1 MLDQCWISV
10 IYMRLTLYSLRK
22 EIPEL
27 RLVHGNADVQRHGL
41 CGPTYSTRIYDG
53 IFYASNL
60 LL

>member
-27 RLVHGNADVQRHGL
+27 RLVHGNAGL